1 MNENSAISS
10 WNLRLGRGTGEERF
24 QFVLKFNQKL
34 GSAYALSGASFRW
47 GRETIHLSEFCF
59 QSESHC
65 SRKAMR
71 SFGEFG
77 FQEKES
83 ANLKSGNLL
92 SRIAKKLS

>member
-47 GRETIHLSEFCF
+47 GRESTDNSFERVLFSKRVALLEESDAIVRRIRIPRERICEFKI
-59 QSESHC
+59 
-65 SRKAMR
+65 R
-71 SFGEFG
+71 EFAV
-77 FQEKES
+77 E
-83 ANLKSGNLL
+83 N
-92 SRIAKKLS
+92 R